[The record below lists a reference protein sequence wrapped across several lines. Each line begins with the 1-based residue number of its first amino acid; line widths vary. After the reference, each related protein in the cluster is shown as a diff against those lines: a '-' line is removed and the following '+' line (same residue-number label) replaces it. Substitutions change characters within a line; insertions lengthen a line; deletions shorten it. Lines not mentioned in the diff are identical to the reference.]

1 MLKSIMSVSAASRQA
16 GVGNVGSTVNVR
28 SAVNVGSA
36 VSGPLRRLAA
46 TLLIGAALAGCA
58 AKPPANDPEAVAAY
72 RENNDPIEPFNRA
85 VFGVNEG
92 LEFWIL
98 RPLAVTYRD
107 LVPGR
112 VQRMVSNFLD
122 NLTQPLYAI
131 NAALQ
136 GNGKGTGNALGRF
149 VINSTVGI
157 AGLFDVV
164 PEVPNV
170 KYDFGGTLAKY
181 GIEPGPYLMLP
192 VLGPFAMRD
201 GGGLV
206 VDGVMDPVGWVFYAR
221 DVPNTLGIN
230 NTTWVIGLSKEFT
243 NYTSNMSTIDELR
256 ANSLDFYA
264 TLRSAQR
271 QRRAEQLRK
280 MGIAPDKT
288 N

>member
-1 MLKSIMSVSAASRQA
+1 MLKSIMNVSAASGQA
-16 GVGNVGSTVNVR
+16 GAGNVG
-28 SAVNVGSA
+28 GM
-36 VSGPLRRLAA
+36 LRRLAA

-58 AKPPANDPEAVAAY
+58 SKPPANDPEALAIY
-72 RENNDPIEPFNRA
+72 RENNDPVEPLNRA
-85 VFGVNEG
+85 VLGVNEG

-107 LVPGR
+107 LVPNL

-149 VINSTVGI
+149 VINSTVGL

-170 KYDFGGTLAKY
+170 KYDFGATLAKY
-181 GIEPGPYLMLP
+181 GVEPGPYLVLP
-192 VLGPFAMRD
+192 VLGPYSLRD

-206 VDGVMDPVGWVFYAR
+206 IDGFMDPVGWVFEAR
-221 DVPNTLGIN
+221 GVPSTIGIN
-230 NTTWVIGLSKEFT
+230 NATWAIGLSKAFT
-243 NYTSNMSTIDELR
+243 GYASNMQTIDELR
-256 ANSLDFYA
+256 NNSLDFYA

-271 QRRAEQLRK
+271 QRRAEQLRT
-280 MGIAPDKT
+280 MGITPDKS

>member
-1 MLKSIMSVSAASRQA
+1 MLKSIMSVSAARGQA
-16 GVGNVGSTVNVR
+16 GGGNVGRTRLGR
-28 SAVNVGSA
+28 SW
-36 VSGPLRRLAA
+36 RRLAA
-46 TLLIGAALAGCA
+46 TLVIGVALVGCA
-58 AKPPANDPEAVAAY
+58 AKPPADDPEAVAAY
-72 RENNDPIEPFNRA
+72 RENNDPIEPLNRA

-92 LEFWIL
+92 LEFWLL

-107 LVPGR
+107 LVPNV

-122 NLTQPLYAI
+122 NLTQPIYAI

-149 VINSTVGI
+149 VINSTVGL

-181 GIEPGPYLMLP
+181 GVEPGPYIVLP
-192 VLGPFAMRD
+192 VLGPYALRD
-201 GGGLV
+201 GGGLLA
-206 VDGVMDPVGWVFYAR
+206 DGFMDPVGWAFELR
-221 DVPNTLGIN
+221 GVPSTLGIN
-230 NTTWVIGLSKEFT
+230 NATWTIGLSKAFT
-243 NYTSNMSTIDELR
+243 SYASNMGTIDELR
-256 ANSLDFYA
+256 NNSLDFYA

-271 QRRAEQLRK
+271 QRRAEQLRT

>member
-1 MLKSIMSVSAASRQA
+1 MLKSNMGVSQA
-16 GVGNVGSTVNVR
+16 DELAGAGNGVTKARLGTAVR
-28 SAVNVGSA
+28 
-36 VSGPLRRLAA
+36 RFAA

-58 AKPPANDPEAVAAY
+58 SRPPADDPEALQAY

-92 LEFWIL
+92 LNFWLL

-107 LVPGR
+107 LVPDM

-149 VINSTVGI
+149 VINSTVGV

-181 GIEPGPYLMLP
+181 GVEPGPYIVLP
-192 VLGPFAMRD
+192 VLGPYALRD

-206 VDGVMDPVGWVFYAR
+206 VDGFMDPVGWVFYAR
-221 DVPNTLGIN
+221 DVPSTLGIN
-230 NTTWVIGLSKEFT
+230 NATWAIGLSKAFT
-243 NYTSNMSTIDELR
+243 AYSANMASIEELR
-256 ANSLDFYA
+256 NNSLDFYA
-264 TLRSAQR
+264 TLRSVQR
-271 QRRAEQLRK
+271 QRRAESLRSQ
-280 MGIAPDKT
+280 GITPDKT

>member
-1 MLKSIMSVSAASRQA
+1 MLKSIMGVSSAAGLTGA
-16 GVGNVGSTVNVR
+16 GNGVAKARLGT
-28 SAVNVGSA
+28 AV
-36 VSGPLRRLAA
+36 RRLAA

-58 AKPPANDPEAVAAY
+58 SRPPADDPEAVAAY

-107 LVPGR
+107 LVPNM

-149 VINSTVGI
+149 VINSTVGV

-170 KYDFGGTLAKY
+170 KYDFGATLAKY
-181 GIEPGPYLMLP
+181 GVEPGPYIVLP
-192 VLGPFAMRD
+192 VLGPYALRD

-206 VDGVMDPVGWVFYAR
+206 ADGFMDPVGWVFWAR
-221 DVPNTLGIN
+221 DVPSTIGIN
-230 NTTWVIGLSKEFT
+230 NATWAIGLSKAFT
-243 NYTSNMSTIDELR
+243 NYASNMATIDELR
-256 ANSLDFYA
+256 NNSLDFYA
-264 TLRSAQR
+264 TLRSVQR
-271 QRRAEQLRK
+271 QRRAESLRSQ
-280 MGIAPDKT
+280 GITPDKT

>member
-1 MLKSIMSVSAASRQA
+1 MLKSIMDVSAAKGLA
-16 GVGNVGSTVNVR
+16 GAGNVG
-28 SAVNVGSA
+28 GM
-36 VSGPLRRLAA
+36 LRRLAA
-46 TLLIGAALAGCA
+46 TALIGLVLVGCA
-58 AKPPANDPEAVAAY
+58 SKPPANDAEAVAAY
-72 RENNDPIEPFNRA
+72 RENNDPIEPVNRV

-98 RPLAVTYRD
+98 RPLGVTYRD
-107 LVPGR
+107 LVPGI

-136 GNGKGTGNALGRF
+136 GNGRGTGNALGRF
-149 VINSTVGI
+149 IINSTVGL

-181 GIEPGPYLMLP
+181 GLEPGPYIVLP
-192 VLGPFAMRD
+192 VLGPYALRD
-201 GGGLV
+201 GGGLL
-206 VDGVMDPVGWVFYAR
+206 VDGFMDPVGWVFYAR

-230 NTTWVIGLSKEFT
+230 NATWAIGLSKAFT
-243 NYTSNMSTIDELR
+243 NYSSNMGTIDELR
-256 ANSLDFYA
+256 NNSLDFYA

-271 QRRAEQLRK
+271 QRRAEQLRA
-280 MGIAPDKT
+280 MGITPDKT

>member
-1 MLKSIMSVSAASRQA
+1 MLKSNMGVSSAAGLTGA
-16 GVGNVGSTVNVR
+16 GNGVAKARLGT
-28 SAVNVGSA
+28 AV
-36 VSGPLRRLAA
+36 RRLAA

-58 AKPPANDPEAVAAY
+58 SRPPADDPDAVAAY
-72 RENNDPIEPFNRA
+72 RENNDPIEPLNRA

-107 LVPGR
+107 LVPNM

-149 VINSTVGI
+149 VINSTVGV

-181 GIEPGPYLMLP
+181 GVEPGPYIVLP
-192 VLGPFAMRD
+192 VLGPYALRD

-206 VDGVMDPVGWVFYAR
+206 VDGFMDPVGWVFWAR
-221 DVPNTLGIN
+221 DVPSTLGIN
-230 NTTWVIGLSKEFT
+230 NATWAIGLSKAFT
-243 NYTSNMSTIDELR
+243 NYASNMATIDELR
-256 ANSLDFYA
+256 NNSLDFYA
-264 TLRSAQR
+264 TLRSVQR
-271 QRRAEQLRK
+271 QRRAESLRSQ
-280 MGIAPDKT
+280 GITPDKT

>member
-1 MLKSIMSVSAASRQA
+1 MIKSIMGVSAAEGQA
-16 GVGNVGSTVNVR
+16 GAGSVGIT
-28 SAVNVGSA
+28 
-36 VSGPLRRLAA
+36 LRRLAA
-46 TLLIGAALAGCA
+46 TLLIGVALAGCA
-58 AKPPANDPEAVAAY
+58 ARPPANDPEAVAIY
-72 RENNDPIEPFNRA
+72 RENNDPIEPLNRA

-92 LEFWIL
+92 LEFWLL

-107 LVPGR
+107 LVPGM

-149 VINSTVGI
+149 MINSTVGV

-170 KYDFGGTLAKY
+170 KYDFGGTMAKY
-181 GIEPGPYLMLP
+181 GVKPGPYIVLP

-206 VDGVMDPVGWVFYAR
+206 VDGFMDPVGWVFYVR
-221 DVPNTLGIN
+221 DVPDTLGIN
-230 NTTWVIGLSKEFT
+230 NSTWVIGLSKEFT
-243 NYTSNMSTIDELR
+243 NYTSNMQTIDELR
-256 ANSLDFYA
+256 NNSLDFYA

-280 MGIAPDKT
+280 MGVTPDST

>member
-1 MLKSIMSVSAASRQA
+1 M
-16 GVGNVGSTVNVR
+16 
-28 SAVNVGSA
+28 
-36 VSGPLRRLAA
+36 LRRLAA

-58 AKPPANDPEAVAAY
+58 SKPPANDPEALAIY
-72 RENNDPIEPFNRA
+72 RENNDPVEPLNRA
-85 VFGVNEG
+85 VLGVNEG

-107 LVPGR
+107 LVPNL

-149 VINSTVGI
+149 VINSTVGL

-170 KYDFGGTLAKY
+170 KYDFGATLAKY
-181 GIEPGPYLMLP
+181 GVEPGPYLVLP
-192 VLGPFAMRD
+192 VLGPYSLRD
-201 GGGLV
+201 GGGLLI
-206 VDGVMDPVGWVFYAR
+206 DGFMDPVGWVFEAR
-221 DVPNTLGIN
+221 GVPSTIGIN
-230 NTTWVIGLSKEFT
+230 NATWAIGLSKAFT
-243 NYTSNMSTIDELR
+243 GYASNMQTIDELR
-256 ANSLDFYA
+256 NNSLDFYA

-271 QRRAEQLRK
+271 QRRAEQLRT
-280 MGIAPDKT
+280 MGITPDKS